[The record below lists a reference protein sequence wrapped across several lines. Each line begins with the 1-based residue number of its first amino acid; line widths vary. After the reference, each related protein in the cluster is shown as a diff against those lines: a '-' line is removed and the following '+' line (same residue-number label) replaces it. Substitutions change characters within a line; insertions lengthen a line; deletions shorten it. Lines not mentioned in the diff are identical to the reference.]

1 MTYFTIQFC
10 WKNLTHFTKL
20 NSLDIENN
28 ILPQNSQQP
37 LWLYKFPANMFLF
50 GVRKNIYTAPF
61 SDAQE
66 LHSENT
72 LKANVCIFLCISVR
86 KLLFQRRH
94 KILSGGVWIGGRL
107 NNFLKAAHCLGLIK
121 CLTIFHFNWNF
132 WKFNFFQ
139 HFDTSFYRIKTLKFS
154 GQFWLEG

>member
-72 LKANVCIFLCISVR
+72 LKANVCVFLYISVR
-86 KLLFQRRH
+86 KLLFQRRR
-94 KILSGGVWIGGRL
+94 KILSGGARIGGRL
-107 NNFLKAAHCLGLIK
+107 NNFLKAAHYLGLIK
-121 CLTIFHFNWNF
+121 YLTIFHFNWNF

-139 HFDTSFYRIKTLKFS
+139 HFDTSFYRIKTLKFF